1 MENVYTE
8 SERYSRLP
16 HFQEA
21 NMRLY
26 VHLVAMLSRLIAK
39 TGGFSS
45 PLPTH
50 QAVTFGAAV
59 VQRLEH

>member
-1 MENVYTE
+1 MW
-8 SERYSRLP
+8 
-16 HFQEA
+16 
-21 NMRLY
+21 LY
-26 VHLVAMLSRLIAK
+26 VHLVGMLSRLIAK

-45 PLPTH
+45 PLPSH